1 MSQKPY
7 SENVLYLEVED
18 VLGLYADL
26 FGLNDQQVRDRLRDE
41 AGLQGAL
48 SRPQSHAHY
57 EGADVAM
64 QAAVLAHGIA
74 EGQYFL
80 EGNKRTALVSLRTFL
95 QLNGYSVQAS
105 QQQRAGWI
113 LALSQGLPVS
123 ALAARIRQSLVEIGP
138 AAE

>member
-1 MSQKPY
+1 MSQKPD
-7 SENVLYLEVED
+7 SGNVLYLEVEN
-18 VLGLYADL
+18 VLDLYADL

-41 AGLQGAL
+41 TGLRGAL
-48 SRPQSHAHY
+48 SRSESYAHY
-57 EGADVAM
+57 EGVDLAM
-64 QAAVLAHGIA
+64 QAAVLAHGVA

-80 EGNKRTALVSLRTFL
+80 EGNKRTALVTLRTFL

-123 ALAARIRQSLVEIGP
+123 ALAARIRQTRVEIGP
-138 AAE
+138 AVE